1 MNSLNKIPIN
11 GVEQWVLV
19 RGQKAD
25 SPLIIHVQA
34 GPGLPMIPE
43 AGSLEKLLHLEQEYL
58 VAYWDQRGCG
68 KSFSKGL
75 DPGTIN
81 FAQMVDDLICCTRYL
96 LEKYNKKNAILIGYS
111 IGAAISLMAAMKEKQ
126 LFSQLFLVGI
136 DIDLPKANAYAL
148 DFIAKKAQ
156 ETGNGRWAKQADEL
170 GLKPIE
176 ETKAFQTRAKL
187 LTNLGGINTKTSY
200 NRLLF
205 TTIKN
210 MLCSSAYTL
219 SDIPKTI
226 KGMEFCQNAILPE
239 LNALNLFNSIEE
251 IEVPVHFVQ
260 GKKDG
265 IAPFQTA
272 VDYYEYLQAPVKSF
286 TAFEQSA
293 HMPHYEEPDKFAALI
308 KNKVSTHRAGLWR
321 I

>member
-1 MNSLNKIPIN
+1 M
-11 GVEQWVLV
+11 
-19 RGQKAD
+19 
-25 SPLIIHVQA
+25 IHVQA

-43 AGSLEKLLHLEQEYL
+43 AGSLEKLLHLEQDYV

-68 KSFSKGL
+68 KSFSKDI
-75 DPGTIN
+75 DPGSIN
-81 FAQMVDDLICCTRYL
+81 FAQLADDLIECTRHL
-96 LEKYNKKNAILIGYS
+96 LKKYHQQNAILIGYS
-111 IGAAISLMAAMKEKQ
+111 IGATISLMAAVKEKQ

-136 DIDLPKANAYAL
+136 DIDLPTANAHAL
-148 DFIAKKAQ
+148 SFAAKKAR
-156 ETGNGRWAKQADEL
+156 ETGNSKWAKQADEL

-187 LTNLGGINTKTSY
+187 LTNLGGIHTKASY
-200 NRLLF
+200 DRLLF

-239 LNALNLFNSIEE
+239 MNTLNLFNRIEE

-272 VDYYEYLQAPVKSF
+272 VDYYEFLQAPVKSF
-286 TAFEQSA
+286 TGFEQSA

-308 KNKVSTHRAGLWR
+308 KDKVSTHRAGLWR